1 MLPILHAFAQITL
14 RRLGPEDL
22 PDSRFLLLLVGLVYA
37 ITQLMLAVPIYAFTG
52 PLLRSIVLDVVVLC
66 GFVVGILRL
75 TGHPAR
81 FGQTTTAVFG
91 TGALL
96 SLCMLPFNLWLD
108 AASVPGQ
115 APLVPTLG
123 LLAIVIW
130 SLVVNAHIFARAM
143 SVHFA
148 LGLVVSITYFF
159 LNYLVFL
166 QFGPVRA

>member
-1 MLPILHAFAQITL
+1 MLPILDVFLQIAL

-22 PDSRFLLLLVGLVYA
+22 PDSRFLLLTVGLVYA
-37 ITQLMLAVPIYAFTG
+37 VMQLLLAIPIYGFTG
-52 PLLRSIVLDVVVLC
+52 SLLWSIGLDVVLLC
-66 GFVVGILRL
+66 GCVLGLLRL

-81 FGQTTTAVFG
+81 FRQTLTAIFG

-108 AASVPGQ
+108 SLAEPGTAA
-115 APLVPTLG
+115 LLPTLG
-123 LLAIVIW
+123 LLAVVSW
-130 SLVVNAHIFARAM
+130 SLLVNAHIFSRAM

-148 LGLVVSITYFF
+148 LGLVVSIAYFF
-159 LNYLVFL
+159 LNYLVFV